1 MTTYSSTSTAP
12 GGGAPPRPERRDPM
26 RLDRQARRAASVLL
40 AVIIAVIAVIV
51 FWPGPPDP
59 SGQNALEHFLYL
71 AHANGLPRRIT
82 FNLVQ
87 NLANVA
93 MFLPLGLLGS
103 LALRRRNYL
112 VVLYGALASGLIELT
127 QLLLLPDRVAS
138 MQDVLS
144 NTAGVLI
151 GFLLS
156 IPALRRRLRRRRRY
170 LQGRRAAADSP
181 RRAARMAQI

>member
-1 MTTYSSTSTAP
+1 MTSYDGISTARDDV
-12 GGGAPPRPERRDPM
+12 APPRPEPRDPM
-26 RLDRQARRAASVLL
+26 RLDLRARRTASVLL
-40 AVIIAVIAVIV
+40 AVIILVIAVIV

-59 SGQNALEHFLYL
+59 SGQNALEHFLYM

-103 LALRRRNYL
+103 LALRRRNFL

-127 QLLLLPDRVAS
+127 QLVLLPDRVAS
-138 MQDVLS
+138 MEDVLS
-144 NTAGVLI
+144 NTAGALI
-151 GFLLS
+151 GFLIS

-170 LQGRRAAADSP
+170 LQGRRGAADSP
-181 RRAARMAQI
+181 RRAARMTQI